1 MLPVLVLT
9 ISFFCLL
16 PARAGAMTADEAEKL
31 SRESGR
37 PMLIVAGRHTCGLTQ
52 AVLKRLEEP
61 ALTPLVSQFVYVF
74 INVDEAE
81 GTKCQQKYGHPGDM
95 LPFVYVVGTN
105 GEKLFSHS
113 GIMESEELRQLL
125 TTQAEKIGKNL
136 SSKELT
142 LLKKAVE
149 DAKRAHTK
157 GDLGAAVKALL
168 TVKKLGPLGNF
179 DSHAKPAVEANKLV
193 AQWTEEGKAV
203 LKEVDQKLSDGN
215 ATFEAALAYAR
226 AKRTLAPLTTL
237 KADLTAA
244 ARKYQRLPDFADT
257 LRQAEALDR
266 AQIAAASSHD
276 TKKAAAAFQRIIS
289 TYPDTAAAK
298 LAAEELKKSGDE
310 GGDAAAAP
318 AAKPALR
325 TWTDASGRF
334 TVKARARGVKDGKLS
349 LETEDG
355 SVIQV
360 PLAKLSEA
368 DRKSL
373 EPQPAAE

>member
-1 MLPVLVLT
+1 VLT
-9 ISFFCLL
+9 IILFCLL
-16 PARAGAMTADEAEKL
+16 PARAGAMTVEEAEKQA
-31 SRESGR
+31 RENGR
-37 PMLIVAGRHTCGLTQ
+37 PLLIVAGRDTCGLTQ
-52 AVLKRLEEP
+52 AVRKRLEDP
-61 ALTPLVSQFVYVF
+61 AIAPLVSKYVYAS

-81 GTKCQQKYGHPGDM
+81 GNKCQQKYGFPGNM

-113 GIMESEELRQLL
+113 GIMESEELRELL
-125 TTQAEKIGKNL
+125 SKYAEKAGKTL
-136 SSKELT
+136 SSKDLA

-149 DAKRAHTK
+149 DAKQAHTK
-157 GDLGAAVKALL
+157 GDLAAAVKALL
-168 TVKKLGPLGNF
+168 TVKKLGPLGSF
-179 DSHAKPAVEANKLV
+179 DSQAKPAVEANKLV

-203 LKEVDQKLSDGN
+203 LKEVDQKFSDGN

-266 AQIAAASSHD
+266 AQVAAASSHD
-276 TKKAAAAFQRIIS
+276 TKKVAAAFQRIVS
-289 TYPDTAAAK
+289 TYPDTEAAK
-298 LAAEELKKSGDE
+298 RAAEELKKFGDE
-310 GGDAAAAP
+310 GSAASAAAP
-318 AAKPALR
+318 PKLAYR
-325 TWTDASGRF
+325 TWRDATGRF
-334 TVKARARGVKDGKLS
+334 TVKARDRGVKDGKLS

-360 PLAKLSEA
+360 PLDKLSEA
-368 DRKSL
+368 DRKFL
-373 EPQPAAE
+373 ESQPAAE

>member
-9 ISFFCLL
+9 ISFLCLL
-16 PARAGAMTADEAEKL
+16 PARAGAMTREEAEKQ

-37 PMLIVAGRHTCGLTQ
+37 PLLIVAGRHTCGLTQ
-52 AVLKRLEEP
+52 AVLKHLEEP
-61 ALTPLVSQFVYVF
+61 AIAPLVSQFVYVF

-81 GTKCQQKYGHPGDM
+81 GEKCQQKYGHPGDM

-149 DAKRAHTK
+149 DAKQAHAK
-157 GDLGAAVKALL
+157 GDLAAAVKALL
-168 TVKKLGPLGNF
+168 TVKKLGPLGAF

-193 AQWTEEGKAV
+193 ADWTEEGKAV
-203 LKEVDQKLSDGN
+203 LKEVDEKLSDGN
-215 ATFEAALAYAR
+215 ATFAAALAYAR
-226 AKRTLAPLTTL
+226 AKRTLAALPTL

-244 ARKYQRLPDFADT
+244 ARKYQRVPDFADT

-266 AQIAAASSHD
+266 AQLAAASSHD
-276 TKKAAAAFQRIIS
+276 AKKAATAFQRIIS
-289 TYPDTAAAK
+289 TYPDTEVAK
-298 LAAEELKKSGDE
+298 LAAEELKKLGVE
-310 GGDAAAAP
+310 TAETP
-318 AAKPALR
+318 AADTAKRGYR
-325 TWTDASGRF
+325 TWKDATGRF
-334 TVKARARGVKDGKLS
+334 AVKARARGVKDGKLS

-360 PLAKLSEA
+360 PLTKLSEA
-368 DRKSL
+368 DRKIVES
-373 EPQPAAE
+373 QPAAE